1 MISVSV
7 DGSISQWLV
16 HNGRFVETCWISG
29 LMAVHL
35 DQRVVSLLFERALK
49 PVIVHADVLLH
60 AVAQYSKL
68 FLSAAAETDAWQ
80 VI

>member
-1 MISVSV
+1 
-7 DGSISQWLV
+7 
-16 HNGRFVETCWISG
+16 
-29 LMAVHL
+29 MAVHL